1 MKLNPDKCVLIL
13 SDKDVKTTN
22 GRSFTIKS
30 SASEELL
37 GVNNNNKINLQ
48 SRLGN
53 PWSKTS
59 RKLHDPGIF
68 LRTNYALSVDFK
80 M

>member
-30 SASEELL
+30 STSEELL
-37 GVNNNNKINLQ
+37 GVNKKI
-48 SRLGN
+48 
-53 PWSKTS
+53 K
-59 RKLHDPGIF
+59 
-68 LRTNYALSVDFK
+68 
-80 M
+80 

>member
-30 SASEELL
+30 STSEELL
-37 GVNNNNKINLQ
+37 GVNKKNNNNKINLQ
-48 SRLGN
+48 SRIGN

-59 RKLHDPGIF
+59 RKLHDPAR
-68 LRTNYALSVDFK
+68 L